1 MLGFFRISQELAER
15 LLETSNPLGKK
26 CRSGDQHCKSA
37 GFNPAIFG
45 MPRNTIFLLIHAP
58 GLCLEAEATCYT
70 FAQAAWKLRRSQ
82 RFGSTVIAVL
92 SADNH

>member
-1 MLGFFRISQELAER
+1 
-15 LLETSNPLGKK
+15 
-26 CRSGDQHCKSA
+26 
-37 GFNPAIFG
+37 

-92 SADNH
+92 SADNHWAWWWLESTGTMEFYIILWLSISCMG